1 MPASRWRLA
10 LAVPLGAA
18 FLFPLF
24 WLVSTSLQPTGQP
37 LSRRVDPWPGAP
49 AWENYAAVFG
59 LVEFGRFALNSLLVA
74 GVAVPL
80 TVVVAS
86 WAGFAMARL
95 PGRQRRWL
103 AGLSFVALMIPVTAV
118 WLPRFLLFEG
128 VGLLDSRL
136 ALVAPALGGTS
147 PLFALLFLWS
157 CSRVPRE
164 LFEAAALDGAGWLRQ
179 WAEVAMPLSRPVTVA
194 VATLAFVAYWG
205 NFVDPLLYIQSAE
218 KQTLPYGLQLLY
230 QLDSTNWPLLMAGA
244 AMATAPVVLAFL
256 AAQRWFLQP
265 FRGGGWLGR

>member
-1 MPASRWRLA
+1 MPRSRWRLGVA
-10 LAVPLGAA
+10 APLAAA

-37 LSRRVDPWPGAP
+37 LSRRLDPWPAVP

-59 LVEFGRFALNSLLVA
+59 IVEFARFALNSALVVL
-74 GVAVPL
+74 VAVPL
-80 TVVVAS
+80 TVLVSS

-95 PGRQRRWL
+95 PARPRRAL
-103 AGLSFVALMIPVTAV
+103 VALSFVVLMTPATAV

-136 ALVAPALGGTS
+136 ALVVPAFAGTS

-157 CSRVPRE
+157 CRRIPPD
-164 LFEAAALDGAGWLRQ
+164 LFEAASLDGAGAFRL
-179 WAEVAMPLSRPVTVA
+179 WATVAMPLSRPTAVA

-205 NFVDPLLYIQSAE
+205 NFVDPLLYVQSIE
-218 KQTLPYGLQLLY
+218 KQTLPYGLQLLF
-230 QLDSTNWPLLMAGA
+230 QLDSTNWPILMAAA
-244 AMATAPVVLAFL
+244 AMATLPVVVAFL

-265 FRGGGWLGR
+265 FRGGEWLGR

>member
-1 MPASRWRLA
+1 MPTSRWRLA
-10 LAVPLGAA
+10 VVVPLAAA

-37 LSRRVDPWPGAP
+37 LSRRLDPWPAVP

-59 LVEFGRFALNSLLVA
+59 VVEFARFGLNSLLVVL
-74 GVAVPL
+74 VAVPL
-80 TVVVAS
+80 TVLVSS

-95 PGRQRRWL
+95 PARSRRL
-103 AGLSFVALMIPVTAV
+103 LVAFSFVVQMTPVTAV

-128 VGLLDSRL
+128 VGLLDTRL
-136 ALVAPALGGTS
+136 ALVVPAFAGTS
-147 PLFALLFLWS
+147 PLFALLFVWS
-157 CSRVPRE
+157 CRRIPPD
-164 LFEAAALDGAGWLRQ
+164 LFEAAVLDGAGPFRL
-179 WAEVAMPLSRPVTVA
+179 WATVAMPLSRPIAVA

-205 NFVDPLLYIQSAE
+205 NFIDPLLYIRSTE

-230 QLDSTNWPLLMAGA
+230 QLDATNWPVLMAAA
-244 AMATAPVVLAFL
+244 AMVTAPVVLAFL

-265 FRGGGWLGR
+265 FRVGGWLGR